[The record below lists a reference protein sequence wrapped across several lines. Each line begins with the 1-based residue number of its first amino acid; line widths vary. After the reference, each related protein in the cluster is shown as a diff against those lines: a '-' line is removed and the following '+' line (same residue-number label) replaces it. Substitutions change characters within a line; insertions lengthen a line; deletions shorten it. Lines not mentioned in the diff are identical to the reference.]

1 VRAAS
6 WRVNA
11 ARFDKVGHP
20 ADFRAMTEAEKPN
33 PPARP
38 AATVLLLRDGPAGLE
53 VFMVIRH
60 HAIDFASG
68 AAVFPGGRVE
78 EADRDIA
85 AKMSASETDVFRV
98 AAVREAFEECGV
110 LLATE
115 RHGGPLIGGDRMR
128 AVEAGHRA
136 ELNAGARGFASVLE
150 EENLVPAID
159 RMVHFAH
166 WITPINRPKRFD
178 THFFAAEAPAD
189 QLAVH
194 DGHEAVDS
202 HWIHPAKVIEEADAG
217 RMTLVFA
224 TRLNLQRL
232 ARHKTVAE
240 VLDAARREPV
250 VTVLP
255 KMYKTD
261 EGRFISIPAEA
272 GYGGEVFP
280 AIDAPAN

>member
-1 VRAAS
+1 MS
-6 WRVNA
+6 
-11 ARFDKVGHP
+11 DTPK
-20 ADFRAMTEAEKPN
+20 ADI
-33 PPARP
+33 PARP
-38 AATVLLLRDGPAGLE
+38 AATVLLLRDGAQGLE

-78 EADRDIA
+78 EADRAIA
-85 AKMSASETDVFRV
+85 ARMSSSETDVFRV

-115 RHGGPLIGGDRMR
+115 QGGGMLIGGARMK
-128 AVEAGHRA
+128 AVEDSHRA
-136 ELNAGARGFASVLE
+136 ELNAGARGFAAVLE
-150 EENLVPAID
+150 EERLVPALD

-166 WITPINRPKRFD
+166 WITPVGRPKRFD
-178 THFFAAEAPAD
+178 THFFACEAPAD

-194 DGHEAVDS
+194 DGREAVDS

-224 TRLNLQRL
+224 TRLNLVRL
-232 ARHKTVAE
+232 ARYRTVAE
-240 VLDAARREPV
+240 ALDAARRERV

>member
-1 VRAAS
+1 M
-6 WRVNA
+6 N
-11 ARFDKVGHP
+11 DTP
-20 ADFRAMTEAEKPN
+20 KPN
-33 PPARP
+33 VAARP
-38 AATVLLLRDGPAGLE
+38 AATVLLLRDGAEGLE

-68 AAVFPGGRVE
+68 AAVFPGGRLE
-78 EADRDIA
+78 EADREIA
-85 AKMSASETDVFRV
+85 ATLSSDPVDCFRV

-115 RHGGPLIGGDRMR
+115 ATGGPLIGGARMK
-128 AVEAGHRA
+128 AVEDAHRA
-136 ELNAGARGFASVLE
+136 ELNAGARGFATILQE
-150 EENLVPAID
+150 EKLTPALD

-166 WITPINRPKRFD
+166 WITPEGRPKRFD
-178 THFFAAEAPAD
+178 THFFACEAPAD

-202 HWIHPAKVIEEADAG
+202 HWISPAKVIEETNAG

-224 TRLNLQRL
+224 TRLNLERL
-232 ARHKTVAE
+232 TRYKTVAE
-240 VLDAARREPV
+240 ALDAARREPV

-255 KMYKTD
+255 KFFKTD
-261 EGRFISIPAEA
+261 EGRFIRIPIEA
-272 GYGGEVFP
+272 GYGGDLYP